1 MIFLILRMY
10 DSIYVLTFVLLG
22 YVCTSL
28 VLGTDVHIRIM
39 GENVGWNR
47 IIARPSFACTPL
59 HDYFILNS
67 IIHVKCRS
75 LSGSKRS
82 TTNHAPDTCNSY
94 LFEVELC
101 ILHELSKYNQSLI
114 PQYSRLYVQILVDA
128 PVRFVMNMVV
138 VGEARQWHVLT
149 KEVHALEVDRRQLLT
164 SSTFPISSDLDF
176 DIGGGGGVSATHAN
190 TTEYETSRLTLLTTG
205 HGDVQ
210 GSVDEQCHGKVLL
223 GSQVA

>member
-1 MIFLILRMY
+1 MY

-75 LSGSKRS
+75 LSGFKQS

-94 LFEVELC
+94 LFDCCHPKLEVELC
-101 ILHELSKYNQSLI
+101 ILHELSKYSQSLI

-128 PVRFVMNMVV
+128 PVCFVMNMVV
-138 VGEARQWHVLT
+138 IGEACQWHVLT

-164 SSTFPISSDLDF
+164 SSTFPFSSDLDF
-176 DIGGGGGVSATHAN
+176 DIGGGAGVSASHAN
-190 TTEYETSRLTLLTTG
+190 TTKYETSRLALLTTG